1 MATGIDVVLNE
12 NPKDDEVLYDLQ
24 LSPEG
29 DFVSSDQLD
38 TAILVSMFTDA
49 RAAAYEI
56 VRPALRRG
64 WVGDLELDDEESH
77 GSKLWLLEQERLTP
91 VIVTKAADILKSC
104 LAWMVTD
111 RIASSVA
118 TRGFIEGQT
127 AMLQLDIRKP
137 NSRTETRF
145 VSLWDNTGK

>member
-1 MATGIDVVLNE
+1 MATGIDMILNE
-12 NPKDDEVLYDLQ
+12 NPKDGEVLYDLQ

-29 DFVSSDQLD
+29 DFLSGDQLD

-49 RAAAYEI
+49 RAASYEI
-56 VRPALRRG
+56 VRPGLRRG
-64 WVGDLELDDEESH
+64 WVGDLELDDEESY

-91 VIVTKAADILKSC
+91 IIVSKAADVLKSC
-104 LAWMVTD
+104 LSWMISD
-111 RIASSVA
+111 RIAMSIA
-118 TRGFIEGQT
+118 TRGFIDGQV
-127 AMLQLDIRKP
+127 ARLQLDIRKP